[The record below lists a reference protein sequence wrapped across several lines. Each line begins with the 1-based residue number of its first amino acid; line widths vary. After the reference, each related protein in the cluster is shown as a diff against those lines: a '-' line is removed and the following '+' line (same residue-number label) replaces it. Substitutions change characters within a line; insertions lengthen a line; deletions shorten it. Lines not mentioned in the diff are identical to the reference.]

1 MPALKAC
8 PQFSEQMSLALDK
21 QLSAREENELRAHLR
36 TCDACRAQWDALQE
50 IERLFATAPLIS
62 PPACFAVR
70 VSARLA
76 ERESRR
82 QIIFGVLAL
91 VIGAVVLGLI
101 SLASLGEVAPALY
114 LLVTTPAAG
123 HGLTV
128 VTELLSTLES
138 VLNALWLLAVACVRS
153 PAAMICTTYSLIIL
167 ALNVLWL
174 RVLTS
179 RLLRPV
185 SHRA

>member
-1 MPALKAC
+1 MPAFKTC

-21 QLSAREENELRAHLR
+21 QLNAREEDELREHLR
-36 TCDACRAQWDALQE
+36 TCDACRARWDALQE
-50 IERLFATAPLIS
+50 IERLFAAAPLIS
-62 PPACFAVR
+62 PPAGFTAR
-70 VSARLA
+70 VSARLT

-123 HGLTV
+123 HGLSV

-138 VLNALWLLAVACVRS
+138 VLNALWLLAVACLHS
-153 PAAMICTTYSLIIL
+153 PAALICVTYSLVIL

-174 RVLTS
+174 RVLAS
-179 RLLRPV
+179 RLLKPALR
-185 SHRA
+185 HA